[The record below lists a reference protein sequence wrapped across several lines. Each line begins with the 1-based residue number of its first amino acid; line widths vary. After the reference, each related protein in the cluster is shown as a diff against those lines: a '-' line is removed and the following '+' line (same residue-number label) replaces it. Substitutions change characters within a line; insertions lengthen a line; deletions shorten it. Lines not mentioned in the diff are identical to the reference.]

1 MTIALLIYLV
11 VLVLIAVRSAR
22 RVKDIPDFFVA
33 RKGASAKAV
42 AGSLVATILGG
53 SAVIGAVD
61 SGARLGGAASWF
73 MLTGALG
80 LLALIPFAS
89 RAYKHGKYALPDLV
103 ETLYGKGPR
112 FVASIVIPVA
122 WTGIVAAQII
132 AAAKLLMTFTPMS
145 YTAAAITAA
154 TVFTGYTL
162 AGGQFSILRTDFFQ
176 ACLIIVGLLVLAGFA
191 IFSGDAATSGAQFT
205 AGIQAAQATGA
216 PPFPFH
222 ANFTPFDLFL
232 LILTYGTT
240 YTAGPDIFSRMFCA
254 KDVTTAKK
262 AIAGAACTLIPV
274 AFIIGFLAVY
284 GVGLGEVQGARIT
297 AIANAVLPPALI
309 PLFALALLSVVLS
322 SADTTLLSSS
332 VIICRLFGI
341 GGDKEMPGGSYRP
354 SASRMTGHD
363 SSGMGMTEHDSSGAR
378 MTGGYKTAVDS
389 IAPCGRSRMT
399 LGALA
404 KARIII
410 FLNGIVALLLALMF
424 TDIIGTLLLALAV
437 YAGAFTVP
445 ILWGLRGLKAKP
457 IFVAAAIIAG
467 GTLALVGK
475 LCPTLAFLPAN
486 LGSHTG
492 DILMIAAF
500 VVNAAFLALGRE
512 KNQNLA

>member
-1 MTIALLIYLV
+1 MNIALIVYLV
-11 VLVLIAVRSAR
+11 VLVMIAVRSAL

-89 RAYKHGKYALPDLV
+89 RAYSHGKYALPDLV

-112 FVASIVIPVA
+112 TVASIVIPVA

-154 TVFTGYTL
+154 VVFTGYTL
-162 AGGQFSILRTDFFQ
+162 AGGQLSILRTDFFQ
-176 ACLIIVGLLVLAGFA
+176 ACLIIAGLLVLAGFA
-191 IFSGDAATSGAQFT
+191 YFGDAATVAGVAGA
-205 AGIQAAQATGA
+205 ATSAPTSA

-222 ANFTPFDLFL
+222 SNFTPFDLFL

-254 KDVTTAKK
+254 KDVATAKK

-274 AFIIGFLAVY
+274 AFVIGFLAVY

-332 VIICRLFGI
+332 VIICRLI
-341 GGDKEMPGGSYRP
+341 GVGQEKQIPAY
-354 SASRMTGHD
+354 A
-363 SSGMGMTEHDSSGAR
+363 GMTSNGADASK
-378 MTGGYKTAVDS
+378 GKQ
-389 IAPCGRSRMT
+389 
-399 LGALA
+399 LA
-404 KARIII
+404 KARIVIL
-410 FLNGIVALLLALMF
+410 LNGIVALLLALVF

-445 ILWGLRGLKAKP
+445 VLWGLLGLKAKP
-457 IFVAAAIIAG
+457 KFVGAAIVAG
-467 GTLALVGK
+467 GALALAGK
-475 LCPTLAFLPAN
+475 FCPAFPGA
-486 LGSHTG
+486 LGAHTG
-492 DILMIAAF
+492 DFLMVAAF
-500 VVNAAFLALGRE
+500 IVNAAILAIGRE
-512 KNQNLA
+512 RQA

>member
-1 MTIALLIYLV
+1 MTIALIIYLV
-11 VLVLIAVRSAR
+11 ILILIAIRSAM

-89 RAYKHGKYALPDLV
+89 RAYRHGKYALPDLV

-145 YTAAAITAA
+145 YTTAAITAA

-191 IFSGDAATSGAQFT
+191 QFGGAAATSGAQFT
-205 AGIQAAQATGA
+205 AAQATGA

-222 ANFTPFDLFL
+222 TNFTPFDLFL

-341 GGDKEMPGGSYRP
+341 GGG
-354 SASRMTGHD
+354 ASCD
-363 SSGMGMTEHDSSGAR
+363 P
-378 MTGGYKTAVDS
+378 TAKADHS
-389 IAPCGRSRMT
+389 P
-399 LGALA
+399 LA

-410 FLNGIVALLLALMF
+410 FLNGIVALLLALVF

-445 ILWGLRGLKAKP
+445 VLWGLLGLKAKP
-457 IFVAAAIIAG
+457 KFVGAAIVAG
-467 GTLALVGK
+467 GALALMGK
-475 LCPTLAFLPAN
+475 LCPSLAFLPAN
-486 LGSHTG
+486 LGAHTG
-492 DILMIAAF
+492 DFLMIAAF
-500 VVNAAFLALGRE
+500 IVNAAFLALGRIR
-512 KNQNLA
+512 A

>member
-1 MTIALLIYLV
+1 MNIALIIYLV

-22 RVKDIPDFFVA
+22 RVRDIPDFFVA

-89 RAYKHGKYALPDLV
+89 RAYSHGKYALPDLV
-103 ETLYGKGPR
+103 ESLYGNGPR
-112 FVASIVIPVA
+112 LVASVVIPVA

-132 AAAKLLMTFTPMS
+132 AAAKLLMTFTDLS
-145 YTAAAITAA
+145 YTAAAIISAA
-154 TVFTGYTL
+154 VFTLYTL
-162 AGGQFSILRTDFFQ
+162 AGGQLSILRTDFMQ
-176 ACLIIVGLLVLAGFA
+176 ACLIILGLLLVAGFA
-191 IFSGDAATSGAQFT
+191 LFGGNAPTRSLSEILQT
-205 AGIQAAQATGA
+205 A
-216 PPFPFH
+216 PSFPFN
-222 ANFTPFDLFL
+222 ANFSPLDLFL

-254 KDVTTAKK
+254 KDTATAKK
-262 AIAGAACTLIPV
+262 AIGMAAITLIPV

-284 GVGLGEVQGARIT
+284 GVTLENVQGARIT
-297 AIANAVLPPALI
+297 AIADNVLPGFLI
-309 PLFALALLSVVLS
+309 PVIALALLSVVLS

-332 VIICRLFGI
+332 VIISRLLGL
-341 GGDKEMPGGSYRP
+341 GR
-354 SASRMTGHD
+354 TD
-363 SSGMGMTEHDSSGAR
+363 STDEKH
-378 MTGGYKTAVDS
+378 
-389 IAPCGRSRMT
+389 P
-399 LGALA
+399 LA

-410 FLNGIVALLLALMF
+410 LLNGIVALLLALVF

-445 ILWGLRGLKAKP
+445 ILWGLLGLKAKP
-457 IFVAAAIIAG
+457 KFVAAAIVAG
-467 GTLALVGK
+467 GILALAGK
-475 LCPTLAFLPAN
+475 LCPPLPGTLGA
-486 LGSHTG
+486 HTG

-500 VVNAAFLALGRE
+500 IANTACLAMGRI
-512 KNQNLA
+512 KK

>member
-1 MTIALLIYLV
+1 MTTALIIYLI
-11 VLVLIAVRSAR
+11 VLILIAIRSAR

-61 SGARLGGAASWF
+61 SGATLGGAASWF

-89 RAYKHGKYALPDLV
+89 RAYSHAKYALPDLV
-103 ETLYGKGPR
+103 ENLYGRGPR
-112 FVASIVIPVA
+112 LVASIVIPVA

-132 AAAKLLMTFTPMS
+132 AAAKLLMTFSPLDYT
-145 YTAAAITAA
+145 TAAVISA

-162 AGGQFSILRTDFFQ
+162 AGGQLSILRTDFMQ
-176 ACLIIVGLLVLAGFA
+176 ACLIILGLLLVAGFA
-191 IFSGDAATSGAQFT
+191 LFSGESFGGAAPSLSAILSGAP
-205 AGIQAAQATGA
+205 A
-216 PPFPFH
+216 FPFNT
-222 ANFTPFDLFL
+222 NFSPLDLFL

-254 KDVTTAKK
+254 KDVKTAKK
-262 AIAGAACTLIPV
+262 AIAGAACTLIPI
-274 AFIIGFLAVY
+274 AFVIGFLAVY
-284 GVGLGEVQGARIT
+284 GVSLGNVQGARIT
-297 AIANAVLPPALI
+297 AIANAVLPPAFI

-332 VIICRLFGI
+332 VILCGLLGI
-341 GGDKEMPGGSYRP
+341 GNDKN
-354 SASRMTGHD
+354 
-363 SSGMGMTEHDSSGAR
+363 
-378 MTGGYKTAVDS
+378 
-389 IAPCGRSRMT
+389 RS
-399 LGALA
+399 LA
-404 KARIII
+404 KARVII
-410 FLNGIVALLLALMF
+410 FLNGIVALLLALVF

-445 ILWGLRGLKAKP
+445 ILWGLLGLKAKP
-457 IFVAAAIIAG
+457 KFVGAAIMVG
-467 GTLALVGK
+467 GILALAGK
-475 LCPTLAFLPAN
+475 LCPTGT

-500 VVNAAFLALGRE
+500 AMNAIILALGRDS
-512 KNQNLA
+512 KFSDSV

>member
-1 MTIALLIYLV
+1 MNIALIIYLV

-61 SGARLGGAASWF
+61 SGAKLGGAASWF

-103 ETLYGKGPR
+103 ENLYGKGPR
-112 FVASIVIPVA
+112 TVASIVIPIA

-132 AAAKLLMTFTPMS
+132 AAAKLLMTFTPMG

-154 TVFTGYTL
+154 AVFTGYTL
-162 AGGQFSILRTDFFQ
+162 AGGQLSILRTDFLQ
-176 ACLIIVGLLVLAGFA
+176 ACLIIAGLLVLAGFA
-191 IFSGDAATSGAQFT
+191 LFNGAGDAATA
-205 AGIQAAQATGA
+205 AGVTSAPTSA

-254 KDVTTAKK
+254 KDVQSAKK
-262 AIAGAACTLIPV
+262 AIAGAACVLIPV
-274 AFIIGFLAVY
+274 AFVIGFLAVY
-284 GVGLGEVQGARIT
+284 GVSLGEVQGARIT

-332 VIICRLFGI
+332 VIICGLFRI
-341 GGDKEMPGGSYRP
+341 GTDPR
-354 SASRMTGHD
+354 
-363 SSGMGMTEHDSSGAR
+363 GAR
-378 MTGGYKTAVDS
+378 ATQTA
-389 IAPCGRSRMT
+389 
-399 LGALA
+399 GAASKSLL
-404 KARIII
+404 KARAIIL
-410 FLNGIVALLLALMF
+410 LNGIVALLIALVF

-445 ILWGLRGLKAKP
+445 VLWGLLGLKAKP
-457 IFVAAAIIAG
+457 KFVGAAIIAG
-467 GTLALVGK
+467 GALALAGK
-475 LCPTLAFLPAN
+475 FCPAFPGA
-486 LGSHTG
+486 LGAHTG
-492 DILMIAAF
+492 DFLMVAAF
-500 VVNAAFLALGRE
+500 IVNAVILAFGRE
-512 KNQNLA
+512 QK